1 VVSAVGHETDV
12 PLIDHVADRR
22 ASTPTDAAKLVVP
35 DRAEEIE
42 RIHGLLSRARRC
54 MAHHLT
60 TEQHRLDA
68 MLSRPSI
75 GDPRGTLATW
85 ATAIDQLRERAD
97 RAALGLLTQHQAE
110 LAGLRGQVM
119 ALSPQAT
126 LDRGYAVVQRADRSI
141 VRNAAEVADDEPLT
155 ARVARGTL
163 HVVVKG
169 ASS

>member
-1 VVSAVGHETDV
+1 
-12 PLIDHVADRR
+12 
-22 ASTPTDAAKLVVP
+22 
-35 DRAEEIE
+35 
-42 RIHGLLSRARRC
+42 
-54 MAHHLT
+54 
-60 TEQHRLDA
+60 
-68 MLSRPSI
+68 
-75 GDPRGTLATW
+75 
-85 ATAIDQLRERAD
+85 
-97 RAALGLLTQHQAE
+97 
-110 LAGLRGQVM
+110 M